1 MRAAPSNPDPLPRA
15 PRRSEARA
23 DPPDHIRPENSPRTS
38 QTDQKARRC
47 YHNSVNLPKLP
58 VAIAIG
64 LLALMSAACMDVA
77 NPEGWAAPVFDDDT
91 IYYFPDKD
99 RLSAVAITTDGG
111 AALLWTFPPENQGD
125 EDVDIEAVYGEPVID
140 GDRIYFAG
148 WEGAVYAVSAQ
159 SGQLL
164 WTSKGRVDITGGV
177 VSGPV
182 LNGDRLYIGTTEG
195 RVYAL
200 TTENGTAVP
209 EWPEGGLRLGKGVWA
224 PPILANDTLYIA
236 TMDGELYA
244 LSPQTG
250 EALWPEP
257 FEADSGAIPDLALIN
272 DGTLWVPTLGKRV
285 YFVDTETGTA
295 IGNSVETADWVW
307 TRPAINENEAYF
319 GDFGGLVHALDI
331 TTLADKWETDTEHK
345 IKAAPVL
352 IGDTL
357 VVADRSPAVIFLDAE
372 TGERKNTVPL
382 LDAGTVRANLVE
394 RDGVAYVLTT
404 RGRLFRADPIAGAP
418 D

>member
-1 MRAAPSNPDPLPRA
+1 M
-15 PRRSEARA
+15 
-23 DPPDHIRPENSPRTS
+23 
-38 QTDQKARRC
+38 
-47 YHNSVNLPKLP
+47 NLPKLP
-58 VAIAIG
+58 VAIAVGIFA
-64 LLALMSAACMDVA
+64 LLSAACVDVA

-91 IYYFPDKD
+91 IYYFPEKD
-99 RLSAVAITTDGG
+99 RLDAVALTNDGA
-111 AALLWTFPPENQGD
+111 AALLWSFPGDNQDGE
-125 EDVDIEAVYGEPVID
+125 EDINIEAVYGEPVVD

-164 WTSKGRVDITGGV
+164 WTTEGRLDITGGV

-182 LNGDRLYIGTTEG
+182 VNGDKLYIGTTEG

-224 PPILANDTLYIA
+224 PPILHADKLYVA
-236 TMDGELYA
+236 TMDGEVHA
-244 LSPQTG
+244 LSPDTG
-250 EALWPEP
+250 DELWAEP
-257 FEADSGAIPDLALIN
+257 FEADSGAIPDLGLIN
-272 DGTLWVPTLGKRV
+272 DTTLWVPTLGKRV
-285 YFVDTETGTA
+285 YFVDTETGAEVGT
-295 IGNSVETADWVW
+295 SVETADWVW
-307 TRPAINENEAYF
+307 TRPALNENEIYF

-331 TTLADKWETDTEHK
+331 TTFSDKWETDTDDK
-345 IKAAPVL
+345 IKASPVL

-357 VVADRSPAVIFLDAE
+357 IVADRSPEVIFLDAE
-372 TGERKNTVPL
+372 TGERRNSVPL
-382 LDAGTVRANLVE
+382 LDSGTVRANLVE

-404 RGRLFRADPIAGAP
+404 GGRLYRADPERLTVVEVPIAGAP